1 MILQIYSLCYNKY
14 NNDKVLE
21 QEIMDLE
28 KLPELLTMK
37 QVSKMLGVSSM
48 TLRRWD
54 AGEILKPFRPTPRN
68 VRRYRKEDIIKFIN
82 KK

>member
-1 MILQIYSLCYNKY
+1 M
-14 NNDKVLE
+14 E
-21 QEIMDLE
+21 LE

-37 QVSKMLGVSSM
+37 RVSEMLGVSSM

-54 AGEILKPFRPTPRN
+54 AKGILKPFRPTLRN
-68 VRRYRKEDIIKFIN
+68 VRRYRKQDIIKFIN

>member
-1 MILQIYSLCYNKY
+1 
-14 NNDKVLE
+14 
-21 QEIMDLE
+21 MDLE

-37 QVSKMLGVSSM
+37 QVTEILGVSSM

-54 AGEILKPFRPTPRN
+54 TKGILKNFRPTLRN
-68 VRRYRKEDIIKFIN
+68 VRRYRKQDIIKFIN